1 MRTGHLARVA
11 ACAAVVMSTA
21 SAGLGQGQPA
31 RPDSARPMQASEP
44 KDGVTDLPAPFV
56 RRSQRKGG
64 GKFMTTAEIAKIGA
78 ASTVQLLSRVSG
90 SDYKDIGSGEFALV
104 GRRGN
109 KSPFGAPVEN
119 ELCLVGLALN
129 EQRVQPGFDLKSMK
143 PDEIVALEYYNGP
156 STIPMELGGTNAEN
170 AHCGLIVVWL
180 KNR

>member
-1 MRTGHLARVA
+1 MTFHALVRAA
-11 ACAAVVMSTA
+11 ACAAVIGWATPAVATGQ
-21 SAGLGQGQPA
+21 SARA
-31 RPDSARPMQASEP
+31 DSARPMQAAEP

-64 GKFMTTAEIAKIGA
+64 GKFMTTADIAKLGA
-78 ASTVQLLSRVSG
+78 ANTVQLLARVSG

-119 ELCLVGLALN
+119 ELCLVGIAVN
-129 EQRVQPGFDLKSMK
+129 EQRVQPGFDLKSVK

-170 AHCGLIVVWL
+170 AHCGLIVIWL

>member
-1 MRTGHLARVA
+1 MTFHALVRAA
-11 ACAAVVMSTA
+11 ACAAVIGWATPAVATGQ
-21 SAGLGQGQPA
+21 SARA
-31 RPDSARPMQASEP
+31 DSARPMQAAEP
-44 KDGVTDLPAPFV
+44 KDGVPALPAPFV

-64 GKFMTTAEIAKIGA
+64 GKFMTTADIAKLGA
-78 ASTVQLLSRVSG
+78 ANTVQLLARVSG

-119 ELCLVGLALN
+119 ELCLVGIAVN

-170 AHCGLIVVWL
+170 AHCGLIVIWL